1 MHVRKSSKRFVT
13 KAATRARVAL
23 LMVSLAAAGLTA
35 GCLAARADDDAVID
49 KIATYQGADRA
60 KILEEGA
67 RKEGTLT
74 FYTAMVVDQAIR
86 PLVAGFEK
94 RYPYIK
100 VQFVREDP
108 PQNLQR
114 LLAEVRAKRF
124 VIDVD
129 ENVGLEAPARAA
141 GINRPFW
148 SPALADYPKKY
159 LSPEGLW
166 APTRL
171 SYVGVS
177 YNTNLVRPGEVPKT
191 YDDLLNPKWKGKL
204 AWANTFSGAM
214 MTITA
219 FRNFMGEAKAEQ
231 FLEKLSKQDVVPL
244 AASSRAVLDRVIAG
258 EYAMSL
264 DSFLHHAIL
273 SAEKGAP
280 VKPAPIDPVL
290 TFFNTVM
297 LMKHAPHPHASM
309 LFIDYLLST
318 DGQATLRD
326 AQYFPSNP
334 KVKPLAD
341 LGVIVPANV
350 GMKENFLP
358 SEQITA
364 EFAKSKELYQ
374 RFFAK

>member
-1 MHVRKSSKRFVT
+1 MRRTGVHSSLFESS
-13 KAATRARVAL
+13 ARECSAGAL
-23 LMVSLAAAGLTA
+23 AVISLAALIA
-35 GCLAARADDDAVID
+35 GCISAARADDAVID
-49 KIATYQGADRA
+49 KIATYQGADRS

-67 RKEGTLT
+67 KKEGTLT

-86 PLVAGFEK
+86 PLVAGFEM
-94 RYPYIK
+94 RYPDVK

-108 PQNLQR
+108 PPMLQR
-114 LLAEVRAKRF
+114 LLTEVRAKRF
-124 VIDVD
+124 VVDVV

-141 GINRPFW
+141 DINRPFW

-159 LSPEGLW
+159 RSPQGYW
-166 APTRL
+166 APTRV
-171 SYVGVS
+171 SYLGVA
-177 YNTNLVRPGEVPKT
+177 YNTNLVSPADVPKS

-214 MTITA
+214 LTITGM
-219 FRNFMGEAKAEQ
+219 RNFMGEQKAEA
-231 FLEKLSKQDVVPL
+231 FLEKLGKQDVVPL

-264 DSFLHHAIL
+264 DAFLHHAIL

-280 VKPAPIDPVL
+280 VKPDPMNPVL

-297 LMKHAPHPHASM
+297 LTKHAPHPYASM

-318 DGQATLRD
+318 DGQTTLRD
-326 AQYFPSNP
+326 AQYFPANP
-334 KVKPLAD
+334 KVAALKD
-341 LGVIVPANV
+341 LGVIVPSNN
-350 GMKENFLP
+350 GMQDNFLP
-358 SEQITA
+358 SEKITA
-364 EFAKSKELYQ
+364 DFAKSKELYQ

>member
-1 MHVRKSSKRFVT
+1 MRSFSFRLVMRT
-13 KAATRARVAL
+13 AAHARAALCAAPLAVAI
-23 LMVSLAAAGLTA
+23 AAAGYAT
-35 GCLAARADDDAVID
+35 ARADDDAVID
-49 KIATYQGADRA
+49 KIATYQGVDRTQ
-60 KILEEGA
+60 ILEDGA

-100 VQFVREDP
+100 VQFTREDP

-114 LLAEVRAKRF
+114 LLAEVRAHRF
-124 VIDVD
+124 TVDVV

-141 GINRPFW
+141 DINRPFW

-159 LSPEGLW
+159 LSPDGYW

-171 SYVGVS
+171 SYVGVA
-177 YNTNLVRPGEVPKT
+177 YNTNLVTPDEVPKT
-191 YDDLLNPKWKGKL
+191 YNDLLNPKWKGKL

-214 MTITA
+214 LTITGI
-219 FRNFMGEAKAEQ
+219 RNFMGEEKAEA
-231 FLEKLSKQDVVPL
+231 FLEKLGQQDVVPL

-264 DSFLHHAIL
+264 DAFLHHPIL

-280 VKPAPIDPVL
+280 VKPDPIDPVL

-297 LMKHAPHPHASM
+297 LMKHAPHPHASL

-318 DGQATLRD
+318 EGQTTLRD
-326 AQYFPSNP
+326 AQYFPVNP
-334 KVKPLAD
+334 KVKPLPN
-341 LGVIVPANV
+341 LSVIVPGNI
-350 GMKENFLP
+350 GMQENFLP
-358 SEQITA
+358 SEKITQ